1 MVRSANSV
9 YACVCMRVC
18 TPPDLPLFLVVDVHG
33 LRTRVAL
40 TAVPIQSLLRSDT
53 VCMSLD
59 AMPSNYR
66 TTEADGDYSGSCD
79 DPVP

>member
-18 TPPDLPLFLVVDVHG
+18 TPPDLPLFLVVDVNG

-53 VCMSLD
+53 VCMNLD
-59 AMPSNYR
+59 AVPNNYR
-66 TTEADGDYSGSCD
+66 PTEADDEYSSSCD
-79 DPVP
+79 DSVP